1 MSPPACYGRRHPSPA
16 ILGRAQGNVF
26 DFLDSGQYD
35 VLGAFWVT
43 VQLTLYSAAGSLVW
57 GTVLAGMRVSPV
69 PLMRAFGTAY
79 VDIVRNIPLT
89 VLIIGCSLGLNQTL
103 GVTLGG
109 GTFKEIGFRL
119 AVLGFIAYTG
129 TFVCEAIRS
138 GINTVPV
145 GQAEAARALGLSFFQ
160 VLTLIVLPQAFR
172 AVIAPLT
179 NVLIALTKN
188 TTVAAAIGVAEAA
201 LLMKEMIENEADALF
216 AVFGIFALGFVV
228 LTLPTGLLLGWVAKR
243 VAVKR

>member
-1 MSPPACYGRRHPSPA
+1 M
-16 ILGRAQGNVF
+16 F
-26 DFLDSGQYD
+26 DFLDSGRYD

-43 VQLTLYSAAGSLVW
+43 VQLALYSAIGSLIW

-79 VDIVRNIPLT
+79 VNLVRNTPLT
-89 VLIIGCSLGLNQTL
+89 VIIVGCSLGLYQTL
-103 GVTLGG
+103 AITLGG
-109 GTFKEIGFRL
+109 EGFDGIGFRL
-119 AVLGFIAYTG
+119 AVLGLVAYTG
-129 TFVCEAIRS
+129 TFVCEALRS

-172 AVIAPLT
+172 SVVAPLA

-201 LLMKEMIENEADALF
+201 ALMKTMIENEADALF
-216 AVFGIFALGFVV
+216 AVFSVIAFGFIV
-228 LTLPTGLLLGWVAKR
+228 LTLPMGLVLGWLSKR

>member
-1 MSPPACYGRRHPSPA
+1 M
-16 ILGRAQGNVF
+16 F
-26 DFLDSGQYD
+26 DFLDSPQYD
-35 VLGAFWVT
+35 LLGAFWVT
-43 VQLTLYSAAGSLVW
+43 VQLTLYSAVGSLIW
-57 GTVLAGMRVSPV
+57 GTLLAGMRVSPV
-69 PLMRAFGTAY
+69 PLMRGFGTAY
-79 VDIVRNIPLT
+79 VNLVRNTPLT
-89 VLIIGCSLGLNQTL
+89 IVVVSCSLVLNQTL
-103 GVTLGG
+103 GFALGG
-109 GTFKEIGFRL
+109 ETFKDIGFRM
-119 AVLGFIAYTG
+119 AVLGLVAYTG
-129 TFVCEAIRS
+129 TFVCEALRS

-172 AVIAPLT
+172 SVVAPLA

-216 AVFGIFALGFVV
+216 AVFGVFALGFVL

>member
-1 MSPPACYGRRHPSPA
+1 M
-16 ILGRAQGNVF
+16 F

-43 VQLTLYSAAGSLVW
+43 VKLAVYSAIGSLIW
-57 GTVLAGMRVSPV
+57 GTLLAGMRVGPV

-79 VDIVRNIPLT
+79 VNVVRNTPLT
-89 VLIIGCSLGLNQTL
+89 VVIVACSLGLSQTL
-103 GVTLGG
+103 GFSLGADN
-109 GTFKEIGFRL
+109 FKDIGFRL
-119 AVLGFIAYTG
+119 AVLGLIAYTG
-129 TFVCEAIRS
+129 TFVCEALRS

-145 GQAEAARALGLSFFQ
+145 GQAEAARALGLSFVQ
-160 VLTLIVLPQAFR
+160 VLTLIILPQAFR
-172 AVIAPLT
+172 SVVAPLA

-201 LLMKEMIENEADALF
+201 LLMKNMIENEADALF
-216 AVFGIFALGFVV
+216 AVFAVFAFGFIV